1 VNKIPPTS
9 RRPSGKKI
17 AVKRNQLQ
25 TLLLLAT
32 LLVLAAANIAQAQSG
47 QVPLYTEKLNPG
59 TIGQFQNLKGRGIP
73 GYSQPIQMV
82 LPEGAHVSAVVGGDF
97 TEEAPAPQTY
107 GCLIGAVYRFR
118 VTQIPFRPGAEL
130 YPSVEVIDR
139 TYPPPGLELQFPIPV
154 HITQEELQY
163 ALEGKFV
170 TRVIYLE
177 NPRTAIPNAYE
188 PGFQPWFEV
197 EPGTDPIVTA
207 DSLGRPVAILR
218 LGSRRPTAED
228 VPGEFTYQS
237 PPIQLFGNPP
247 PAPAGGVEIPLG
259 PGPAAGIPMQTLA
272 PKAKPRTAFHQRE
285 ENVRRNTAPWPTQPQ
300 YMAQPGYPTQR

>member
-1 VNKIPPTS
+1 M
-9 RRPSGKKI
+9 
-17 AVKRNQLQ
+17 KRIQLQ
-25 TLLLLAT
+25 QLLLIAT
-32 LLVLAAANIAQAQSG
+32 FLVLAVANIAKAQSG
-47 QVPLYTEKLNPG
+47 LVPLYTERLNPG

-73 GYSQPIQMV
+73 GYTQPIQMV
-82 LPEGAHVSAVVGGDF
+82 LPQGAHIAPVVGDAF
-97 TEEAPAPQTY
+97 ADDQPAPQTY

-139 TYPPPGLELQFPIPV
+139 TYPPAGMELQFPIPI
-154 HITQEELQY
+154 HITQEELQL
-163 ALEGKFV
+163 ALDGKFV

-197 EPGTDPIVTA
+197 EPGTDPVVTA
-207 DSLGRPVAILR
+207 DSLGRPVAIMR
-218 LGSRRPTAED
+218 LGSRRPTVED
-228 VPGEFTYQS
+228 MPGEFTYQS

-259 PGPAAGIPMQTLA
+259 PGPMAGVPVHALA
-272 PKAKPRTAFHQRE
+272 PKAQPRTAFHERE
-285 ENVRRNTAPWPTQPQ
+285 ENVRRNTAPWSMQQHYTQPQ
-300 YMAQPGYPTQR
+300 YMAQPGYPPQR

>member
-1 VNKIPPTS
+1 MKRIEL
-9 RRPSGKKI
+9 KK
-17 AVKRNQLQ
+17 
-25 TLLLLAT
+25 LLLMAAFV
-32 LLVLAAANIAQAQSG
+32 VLAAADVAKAQSG
-47 QVPLYTEKLNPG
+47 LVPLYTERLNPG
-59 TIGQFQNLKGRGIP
+59 TIGQFQNMKGRGIP
-73 GYSQPIQMV
+73 GYSQPIKMV
-82 LPEGAHVSAVVGGDF
+82 LPEGAKIAPVIGDAF
-97 TEEAPAPQTY
+97 ADDQPAPQTY

-130 YPSVEVIDR
+130 FPSVEVIDR
-139 TYPPPGLELQFPIPV
+139 TYPPAGMELQFPIPI

-163 ALEGKFV
+163 ALQGKFV

-197 EPGTDPIVTA
+197 EPGTDPVVTA

-228 VPGEFTYQS
+228 MPGEFTYQS

-259 PGPAAGIPMQTLA
+259 PGPMAGVPVHALA
-272 PKAKPRTAFHQRE
+272 PKAPPRTEFHQRE
-285 ENVRRNTAPWPTQPQ
+285 ENVRRNTAPWPMQPQ

>member
-1 VNKIPPTS
+1 M
-9 RRPSGKKI
+9 
-17 AVKRNQLQ
+17 KRNQLK
-25 TLLLLAT
+25 TLLLMAT
-32 LLVLAAANIAQAQSG
+32 FVVLAAANIAKAQSG
-47 QVPLYTEKLNPG
+47 LVPLYTERLNPG

-73 GYSQPIQMV
+73 GYSQPIKMV
-82 LPEGAHVSAVVGGDF
+82 LPEGAKIAPVVGGAFADDQ
-97 TEEAPAPQTY
+97 PAPQTF

-118 VTQIPFRPGAEL
+118 VTEIPFRPGAEL
-130 YPSVEVIDR
+130 FPSVEVIDR
-139 TYPPPGLELQFPIPV
+139 TYPPAGMELQFPIPV
-154 HITQEELQY
+154 HITQEELQL
-163 ALEGKFV
+163 ALDGKFI

-197 EPGTDPIVTA
+197 EPGTDPVVTA

-218 LGSRRPTAED
+218 LGSRRPTVED

-247 PAPAGGVEIPLG
+247 PAPQGGVQVPMG
-259 PGPAAGIPMQTLA
+259 PGGPMAGVPVQNLI
-272 PKAKPRTAFHQRE
+272 PKAPPRTAFQQRE